1 MASFLYRLAAQNYSF
16 PTILAGDTKAVLVR
30 VGGGEYN
37 PNQDTDQWL
46 ADIPLLSQ
54 VSISASLVGRTW
66 TLGRFSCTDY
76 NFGIV
81 AAGLP
86 CQAIV
91 IFEDSGLPA
100 TSPLLAYIDTGA
112 GLPVTPD
119 GIGTVQ
125 VAVAVGGVFTLGG

>member
-1 MASFLYRLAAQNYSF
+1 MSWIYRQALQNYSF
-16 PTILAGDTKAVLVR
+16 PNILAGDTKAALVR
-30 VGGGEYN
+30 VGGGAYT
-37 PNQDTDQWL
+37 PDQDVDQWL
-46 ADIPLLSQ
+46 SAIPLAAQ
-54 VSISASLVGRTW
+54 VAISASLVGRTW

-91 IFEDSGLPA
+91 IFEDSGVPG

-119 GIGTVQ
+119 GIGTIQ